1 MSDLQRVHRRKHMSR
16 GKTSQTSHILSRGY
30 IFASLILLTISVSS
44 ISILFSLYEPK
55 EAEEDARVAS
65 VVDVHKLE
73 KIDVEAHS
81 FVVYDIATKE
91 FIFGKNETEVLP
103 LASITKTMT
112 ALTACEYRDKINEIS
127 ISESDLETEG
137 SSVLI
142 PDSSWKLIPLLQY
155 MMTVSSNDA
164 AVAIARNVGK
174 EINIEHPYDAF
185 IEKMNSNAK
194 LFGMHTAVF
203 SNPSGL
209 DIDTKTAGAYASAR
223 DVARL
228 FAETRRC
235 REAFETTTTNSAHIS
250 EGKRVYTVEN
260 TNYFADKTPGL
271 VASKTGFTDLAG
283 GNLAVRV
290 DRGLGQDIIV
300 VVLGSTREARF
311 KDTSKI
317 LEALA
322 RR

>member
-1 MSDLQRVHRRKHMSR
+1 M
-16 GKTSQTSHILSRGY
+16 
-30 IFASLILLTISVSS
+30 SS
-44 ISILFSLYEPK
+44 ISILFSLYEP
-55 EAEEDARVAS
+55 EEIEEDARVAS

-73 KIDVEAHS
+73 KVDVVAHS
-81 FVVYDIATKE
+81 FVVYDIATKQ
-91 FIFGKNETEVLP
+91 FIFGKNEAEILP

-112 ALTACEYRDKINEIS
+112 ALTACGYRDKVDEVS
-127 ISESDLETEG
+127 ISESDIQTEG
-137 SSVLI
+137 ASILSA
-142 PDSSWKLIPLLQY
+142 DTTWKLIPLLQY

-164 AVAIARNVGK
+164 AVAVARNVGK
-174 EINIEHPYDAF
+174 EIDMERPYDAF

-194 LFGMHTAVF
+194 LFGMHTAIF
-203 SNPSGL
+203 ANPSGL
-209 DIDTKTAGAYASAR
+209 DIDTKSAGAYASAR

-228 FAETRRC
+228 FAETKRC

-250 EGKRVYTVEN
+250 EGDRVYTVEN

-271 VASKTGFTDLAG
+271 IASKTGFTDLAG

-290 DRGLGQDIIV
+290 DRGLGQEIIV
-300 VVLGSTREARF
+300 VVLGSTRDARF
-311 KDTSKI
+311 NDTSKI